1 MKDPN
6 LPLEGG
12 CRCGKVRFRVTAPPI
27 ITMLCHCKG
36 CQRMSSS
43 AFSTSAAFP
52 ADAFEVIQGE
62 TVLGGLKQELPHHFC
77 PDCMS
82 WMFTR
87 PPQLDFM
94 VNIRAPLFDD
104 TDWYAPF
111 AETFAS
117 TKLAWVDTSTPHSFP
132 EFPGADDMGP
142 LIEAYGAALGRSV

>member
-1 MKDPN
+1 MKYPN

-62 TVLGGLKQELPHHFC
+62 TV
-77 PDCMS
+77 
-82 WMFTR
+82 

-94 VNIRAPLFDD
+94 VNIRATLFDD

-132 EFPGADDMGP
+132 EFPGVDDMGP
-142 LIEAYGAALGRSV
+142 LIEAYGAALGRQV